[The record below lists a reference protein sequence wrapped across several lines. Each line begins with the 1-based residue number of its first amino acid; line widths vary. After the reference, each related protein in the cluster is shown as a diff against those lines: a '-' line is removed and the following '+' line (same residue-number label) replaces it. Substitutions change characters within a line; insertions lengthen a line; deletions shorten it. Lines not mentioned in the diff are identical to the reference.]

1 MADKSHG
8 KRREATQK
16 RRKPKVLG
24 KPYLGSGQHPK
35 ERESR
40 SFWIKAQ
47 EGEKKDP
54 TKLHGSFGATDSSL
68 YFISKWSENKFNQHR
83 YSLVKLCE
91 TTFTRTLKPSHAW
104 CWIGKKKKSLKGI

>member
-16 RRKPKVLG
+16 RRKPEVLETIFRFWPAS
-24 KPYLGSGQHPK
+24 KRK
-35 ERESR
+35 RESR

-47 EGEKKDP
+47 EGEKNDP

-68 YFISKWSENKFNQHR
+68 FFISKWSENKSNQHR

-104 CWIGKKKKSLKGI
+104 YWIVKKKKRA